1 MLFGVNLKGLG
12 RGRAGD
18 REGAAGWDVGTEA
31 SHACVTQRRMCC
43 GWKSLSRDG
52 HSQRWGEVGEFAPA
66 NLLQMERS
74 PGGRGWGWEWAAVD
88 ELQSPGQEF

>member
-31 SHACVTQRRMCC
+31 SHACVTQRRMC
-43 GWKSLSRDG
+43 GGREKGRG
-52 HSQRWGEVGEFAPA
+52 PR
-66 NLLQMERS
+66 
-74 PGGRGWGWEWAAVD
+74 PGGGGGGGASR
-88 ELQSPGQEF
+88 